1 MAALATRGCANVLTP
16 TRAACDLLDRAACE
30 QWMRTHRPDVVIHC
44 AAATGGVAWNAAHGF
59 DAFRDN
65 TLMLLHLVDAARSVG
80 TKHMTHVSTSIAYP
94 SGAQT
99 PFQESMLWSG
109 RPGGPTSGYAHA
121 KRLGEV
127 MLELA
132 GRNDALSSCV
142 VMPANVYGEGA
153 RMDPERS
160 NVVAAMVR
168 RFVQAANAQAEQ
180 VVCWGTGTPL
190 REFIHVDDVAEG
202 IVRATERISDPSPIN
217 IGTGTMCSI
226 KELADMIAKAADWH
240 GDIMWDASKPDGVA
254 EVCCDTT
261 RMEQALQW
269 RPHMPLREGIARMVQ
284 WFQSEGANCR

>member
-1 MAALATRGCANVLTP
+1 
-16 TRAACDLLDRAACE
+16 
-30 QWMRTHRPDVVIHC
+30 
-44 AAATGGVAWNAAHGF
+44 
-59 DAFRDN
+59 
-65 TLMLLHLVDAARSVG
+65 
-80 TKHMTHVSTSIAYP
+80 
-94 SGAQT
+94 
-99 PFQESMLWSG
+99 
-109 RPGGPTSGYAHA
+109 
-121 KRLGEV
+121 
-127 MLELA
+127 
-132 GRNDALSSCV
+132 
-142 VMPANVYGEGA
+142 
-153 RMDPERS
+153 
-160 NVVAAMVR
+160 MVR